1 VQSYTRRKLKED
13 KFASTAGEAVHWA
26 SDHRKNI
33 VFAVIAVVIVAAA
46 VAGYYFWNNSQTDQA
61 NVLIGRAERTFMAQI
76 RAPGIPAAPGETSF
90 ASIAERGKQAE
101 KEFKTVADQFPHTKP
116 GKLARYMEAVAALQA
131 GETNVGEKQLQAAI
145 DSGDK
150 DVASMAKLKLA
161 GFYVSSNRTGDAA
174 KIYKDLSDHPSATVP
189 KAQAQL
195 AMAEMYE
202 ATDPKQASV
211 IYKQIEAENPNSPE
225 AQIAK
230 SKTAP
235 PAPPNMNIQR

>member
-1 VQSYTRRKLKED
+1 VQSYTRRQLKED

-26 SDHRKNI
+26 SDHRRNL
-33 VFAVIAVVIVAAA
+33 VFGIIAIVIVAAA

-61 NVLIGRAERTFMAQI
+61 NVLIGRAEKTFMAQI
-76 RAPGIPAAPGETSF
+76 RAPGIPATPGETSF
-90 ASIAERGKQAE
+90 ASITERGKQAE
-101 KEFKTVADQFPHTKP
+101 KEFKAIADQFSHTKP

-161 GFYVSSNRTGDAA
+161 SLYVSSNKTGDAA
-174 KIYKDLSDHPSATVP
+174 KIYKDLSDHPTGTVP

-202 ATDPKQASV
+202 ATDPKQASM
-211 IYKQIEAENPNSPE
+211 IYQQIEKENPNSPE

-230 SKTAP
+230 SKTATP
-235 PAPPNMNIQR
+235 PPPNIQR